1 MTLNLPEIYGGEQL
15 IISTAQKDKESFYV
29 ATLGNG
35 PKTIAEIEAEESA
48 KQTTS
53 STKNT
58 FVEKLLKNIRDRLPG
73 NKNQANESQSEKLQN
88 IKLRFFIITPIKL
101 KQGVEGR
108 YNEQGIEGKCNVA
121 ECMTDK
127 SRAIASLA
135 CGLASKEEP
144 EVIQ

>member
-58 FVEKLLKNIRDRLPG
+58 FVEKLFKNIRDRLPG

-101 KQGVEGR
+101 KQGVEGK
-108 YNEQGIEGKCNVA
+108 YNVA
-121 ECMTDK
+121 ECITNK
-127 SRAIASLA
+127 SRALASLA

>member
-73 NKNQANESQSEKLQN
+73 NKNQANELQSEKLQN

-101 KQGVEGR
+101 KQGVEGK
-108 YNEQGIEGKCNVA
+108 YNVA
-121 ECMTDK
+121 ECITNK
-127 SRAIASLA
+127 SRALASLA